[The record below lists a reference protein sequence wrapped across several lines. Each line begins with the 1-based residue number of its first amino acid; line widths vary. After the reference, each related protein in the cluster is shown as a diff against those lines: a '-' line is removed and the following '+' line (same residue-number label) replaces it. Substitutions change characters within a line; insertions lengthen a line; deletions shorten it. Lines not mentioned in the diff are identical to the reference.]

1 VKFNKAIIPGLVIFS
16 TLSSNSAHAL
26 PMDWN
31 GVFGVDTHL
40 LNNIRRTGDQFN
52 KFDNNNNRING
63 TEGTQGIQ
71 SGEQGTHFQTY
82 IFKLSPQ
89 IIVNDAVTFKSE
101 LSTGYIRGGFLGG
114 DTTNSQAGV
123 SHNSY
128 FFTTPAQ
135 RSGLNINQAYMEL
148 YADTA
153 LIRLGRMSKHYGTG
167 AILNGGNQ
175 AWDRFLT
182 IYDGIDAEMKIGN
195 FSLTPH
201 WAKISS
207 FNNGDL
213 REGQGG
219 QDPTRNSDVREMGLI
234 AKYDNRNRD
243 LVVSVLYARR
253 YSEFG
258 NSLYQANP
266 DPSSGGAADGR
277 RTEITI
283 IDPYIAKKWN
293 RLTVAL
299 EAPMIS
305 GNFGDVYGSGGSN
318 SISANS
324 YILEARY
331 DLGPK
336 WDVGLFA
343 GQISGTQGSGT
354 FGATYLHPNYQVADL
369 MFRYHW
375 QSFNEPTGRSIFDSS
390 ITNSRYLRAF
400 GNYKTDKWTFKTA
413 FIMARAMETAQGG
426 GSAAYHHEE
435 QYSYTSQARQSNDM
449 GFELDFGFDYR
460 WNPNV
465 IVSGYYGYWFVGDYY
480 SFTNSATTL
489 GLQNVHGGGVR
500 ATLEF

>member
-16 TLSSNSAHAL
+16 TLSSNSALAL
-26 PMDWN
+26 PIDWN

-40 LNNIRRTGDQFN
+40 LNNIRRTGDQFT
-52 KFDNNNNRING
+52 KFDNNNDRATG
-63 TEGTQGIQ
+63 TDGTQGIQ
-71 SGEQGTHFQTY
+71 SGEQGAHFQTY

-114 DTTNSQAGV
+114 DVTSTQDGTGSNA
-123 SHNSY
+123 Y
-128 FFTTPAQ
+128 YFTTPAQ

-207 FNNGDL
+207 FNQDL
-213 REGQGG
+213 RDGQGG
-219 QDPTRNSDVREMGLI
+219 ADATRNADVREMGLI

-243 LVVSVLYARR
+243 LVVSVLFARR

-258 NSLYQANP
+258 NSLYQSNQP
-266 DPSSGGAADGR
+266 DLSVGTVRQG

-305 GNFGDVYGSGGSN
+305 GNFGNAFGTTPASSS

-343 GQISGTQGSGT
+343 GQISGTQGSGA

-400 GNYKTDKWTFKTA
+400 GNYKTDKWTFKSA
-413 FIMARAMETAQGG
+413 LIMARAMETANA
-426 GSAAYHHEE
+426 GSRAYHHEE
-435 QYSYTSQARQSNDM
+435 NYSYNARADQSNNM

-465 IVSGYYGYWFVGDYY
+465 IISGYYGYWFVGDYY
-480 SFTNSATTL
+480 SFTNSTTTL